1 MWLSYKA
8 ANLQRKCKEN
18 INVFRIIFFRNLSA
32 WRILYTFSF
41 SKTRITRIKSSNIL
55 WIVGLERKGQ
65 LLSKFSFFIEQ
76 FPRPRLML
84 EIKKKIKKILK
95 KNLKN
100 YFETNSPNVLFL
112 FIYVYS
118 VLKNNRKT
126 IQNKETKNKLRT
138 SFFPIIN
145 LYNG

>member
-1 MWLSYKA
+1 MYL
-8 ANLQRKCKEN
+8 E
-18 INVFRIIFFRNLSA
+18 FFFFRNLSA
-32 WRILYTFSF
+32 WRILHTFSF

-84 EIKKKIKKILK
+84 EIKKKIKNFLK
-95 KNLKN
+95 KILKN

>member
-18 INVFRIIFFRNLSA
+18 INVFRIFFFRNLSA

-41 SKTRITRIKSSNIL
+41 SKTRIKSSNIL

-95 KNLKN
+95 KILKN